1 MSARQPIDFDCP
13 VAGQP
18 IFIDIDEV
26 IGRVGIGRTKIYDLI
41 LSGTFPPQVKL
52 GSSSYW
58 ELGEIIQWQRSHL
71 EARYPLLS
79 ATTSTERRV
88 R

>member
-1 MSARQPIDFDCP
+1 MSARDPIDFDCA

-26 IGRVGIGRTKIYDLI
+26 ISRVGIGRTKIYDLI
-41 LSGTFPPQVKL
+41 LSGAFPRQVKL

-58 ELGEIIQWQRSHL
+58 DLGEIIQWQRSHL
-71 EARYPLLS
+71 AARDSLRS
-79 ATTSTERRV
+79 TTANVAQR
-88 R
+88 